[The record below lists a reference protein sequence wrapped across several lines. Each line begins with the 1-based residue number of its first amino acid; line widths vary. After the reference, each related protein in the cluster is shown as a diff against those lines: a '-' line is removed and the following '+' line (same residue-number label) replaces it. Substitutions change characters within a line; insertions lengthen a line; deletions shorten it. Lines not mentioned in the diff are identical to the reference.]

1 VCKQFFRGR
10 VCRWIDLCVVC
21 VWCTHTD
28 LCVGVHTHVCVFTR
42 PLLCMYTHVYVYTRF
57 GGLRGKRDFAGG
69 RWLGM
74 HVRVCACVQIVG
86 CT

>member
-1 VCKQFFRGR
+1 MCSRALQ
-10 VCRWIDLCVVC
+10 CVSSFSAGEF
-21 VWCTHTD
+21 
-28 LCVGVHTHVCVFTR
+28 GVHTHVCVFTR